1 MTVVVLGIDALDSA
15 LVDPDRHPNLALSAR
30 RAIDTIDS
38 ANGAPST
45 HELWPTIITGLPP
58 SDHGL
63 TLANDGVAWGN
74 PVLDFGSRAADYLL
88 PDALRTRL
96 GAWLLT
102 NTGADAFRTPASYYD
117 DRGLSTLFDGRATKP
132 IGIPN
137 YVVDP
142 DDTDRE
148 HRLRRGMGDL
158 FERDPDAAGG
168 HRSADPRAFY
178 EDCLEMSMVRI
189 ARVRRALRAREYELA
204 FGYTSG
210 LDLIGHVAAAAPDL
224 SLQERAYRELDEFV
238 GELAGDLGDADEL
251 LLVSDHGLR
260 DGVHTDEAMIAGTA
274 GRLVADVG
282 SVLDVRGAIEAELD
296 GHDHR
301 PDPER
306 DGVATAAEDDS
317 RPDSPEVRQQLEDLG
332 YF

>member
-1 MTVVVLGIDALDSA
+1 MTVVVLGVDALDPT
-15 LVDPDRHPNLALSAR
+15 LVDPEPHPNLALSAR
-30 RAIDTIDS
+30 RAIDTIES

-58 SDHGL
+58 VDHGL
-63 TLANDGVAWGN
+63 TLESDGVAWGN
-74 PVLDFGSRAADYLL
+74 PLLDWGSRIADYAL
-88 PDALRTRL
+88 PDALQTRL

-102 NTGADAFRTPASYYD
+102 NTDADAFRTPAGYYAE
-117 DRGLSTLFDGRATKP
+117 RGLSTLFDGRVAKP

-142 DDTDRE
+142 DGTDRE

-158 FERDPDAAGG
+158 FERDPDAVGG

-189 ARVRRALRAREYELA
+189 ARVRRALRAREYELV

-210 LDLIGHVAAAAPDL
+210 LDLIGHVAHATPG
-224 SLQERAYRELDEFV
+224 LQERAYGELDEFV

-251 LLVSDHGLR
+251 VLVSDHGLR

-274 GRLVADVG
+274 ERLVAGVG
-282 SVLDVRGAIEAELD
+282 SVLDVRDAIEAELD
-296 GHDHR
+296 RRDHR
-301 PDPER
+301 PDPDDPTP
-306 DGVATAAEDDS
+306 DGS
-317 RPDSPEVRQQLEDLG
+317 RPDSPAVRRQLEDLG